1 MALQARHFFFFFF
14 ICILCCALDVR
25 YKKSALESDCL
36 RLFFAHLK
44 AGSDQRQI
52 LTSSRGNA
60 ARADQ
65 YTEQV
70 LAKNQHYHPTEQG
83 ADSSEVPLNCNLSCQ
98 MYIEG
103 CVDDNRNCVINDNCG
118 RILCVLTNRLYVYS
132 NYSVHKKGSSPF

>member
-1 MALQARHFFFFFF
+1 M
-14 ICILCCALDVR
+14 
-25 YKKSALESDCL
+25 
-36 RLFFAHLK
+36 RLFFAYLK

-70 LAKNQHYHPTEQG
+70 FAKNQHYHPTEQD

-98 MYIEG
+98 MYNEG
-103 CVDDNRNCVINDNCG
+103 CVDDNRNSVINDNCG
-118 RILCVLTNRLYVYS
+118 RILRVITNKLYVYS
-132 NYSVHKKGSSPF
+132 NYSVHRKEALLSNLFGTDIHTVVKPVRFKQKKILIKTLKVSP